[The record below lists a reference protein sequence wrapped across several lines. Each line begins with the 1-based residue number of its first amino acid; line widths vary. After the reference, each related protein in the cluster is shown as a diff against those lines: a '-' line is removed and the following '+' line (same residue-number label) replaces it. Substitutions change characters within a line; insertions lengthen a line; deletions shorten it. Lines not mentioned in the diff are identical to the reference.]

1 LYESDLCTKHI
12 LKKQLQRFMA
22 NGSPQKKPVRWH
34 KKLGAYLLAAGLV
47 DEDTLSR
54 ALDIQR
60 NQAPPKTKIGKL
72 LIEMGMTD
80 DVNIAKT
87 LASQLNIDF
96 IHLKNLKIPKE
107 VLTAIPASI
116 AISSMIIPI
125 SKKGK
130 KLIVAMANP
139 LEQYV
144 IDDLRFVTQLDVS
157 IAVAPES
164 EVHAAIDRF
173 YVNNVDNDLADEK
186 DIDAF
191 LEVIEDDKGLDEDD
205 DIQNLIG
212 LTEQAPVVKFT
223 NHIIAN
229 AIKYKASDIHIEPRY
244 SDTMIRYRVDGIMR
258 EILQASKK
266 SHFSVVARIKI
277 ISNMDISVRRKPQ
290 DGRAR
295 IKFGNKEYDLRMS
308 TIPTSYGEKVTI
320 RILDPDGASLHLDD
334 LGFPAKDLETFKDL
348 VHRPQGLILVTGP
361 TGSGKST
368 TLYASLNELNTPEV
382 NIVTVEDPVEYDIAG
397 VNQVQINPKAGISF
411 ASGLRSILRQDPDI
425 VMVGEIRDK
434 ETATI
439 AFQASQTG
447 HLVLSTLHTNDAP
460 SAVTRLVDMGLEP
473 YIISAGL
480 SCVMGQRLVRKL
492 CPKCRIPDPKSS
504 ALVKRYDAYLPKDIK
519 PIFWISKGCDEC
531 HSIGY
536 KGRVGVF
543 EVLRISR
550 AIQESLVSR
559 TTMTDVRR
567 IAESEGYHML
577 AYDGLQKAIK
587 GITSHK
593 ELVRNVSIQ
602 NLDDL
607 LLVNSQDAGA

>member
-1 LYESDLCTKHI
+1 
-12 LKKQLQRFMA
+12 MA
-22 NGSPQKKPVRWH
+22 NGRVGQKSVRWH
-34 KKLGAYLLAAGLV
+34 KRLGAYLLAAGLI
-47 DEDTLSR
+47 DEDTLAR
-54 ALDIQR
+54 ALELQKKES
-60 NQAPPKTKIGKL
+60 PPKSKIGKL
-72 LIEMGMTD
+72 LIEMGTTD
-80 DVNIAKT
+80 DVSIAKT
-87 LASQLNIDF
+87 LASQLNIDY
-96 IHLKNLKIPKE
+96 INLENLNIPSE
-107 VLTAIPASI
+107 VLRTISADTAST
-116 AISSMIIPI
+116 SMIIPI
-125 SKKGK
+125 NRKGK
-130 KLIVAMANP
+130 KLVVAMANP

-144 IDDLRFVTQLDVS
+144 IDDLRFVTQLDIE

-164 EVHAAIDRF
+164 QMRKAIEKY
-173 YVNNVDNDLADEK
+173 YVNNVKSKIREDK
-186 DIDAF
+186 DIDSF
-191 LEVIEDDKGLDEDD
+191 LEVIADEKVTDDDD

-244 SDTMIRYRVDGIMR
+244 SDTMIRYRIDGIMR

-266 SHFSVVARIKI
+266 SHFSVVARLKI
-277 ISNMDISVRRKPQ
+277 ISNMDISIRRKPQ

-295 IKFGNKEYDLRMS
+295 IKFNYKEYDLRLS
-308 TIPTSYGEKVTI
+308 TIPTSYGEKVTL
-320 RILDPDGASLHLDD
+320 RILDPGGAELHLDD
-334 LGFPAKDLETFKDL
+334 LGFPEHDLVTFKDM
-348 VHRPQGLILVTGP
+348 VHKPQGIILVTGP

-368 TLYASLNELNTPEV
+368 TLYACLNELNTPEV
-382 NIVTVEDPVEYDIAG
+382 NIITVEDPVEFDITG
-397 VNQVQINPKAGISF
+397 VNQVQINPKAGITF

-460 SAVTRLVDMGLEP
+460 STVVRLVDMGIEP

-492 CPKCRIPDPKSS
+492 CPKCRIPDPESS
-504 ALVKRYDAYLPKDIK
+504 ALVKRYNFYLPEDVK
-519 PIFWISKGCDEC
+519 PIFWISSGCDEC

-543 EVLRISR
+543 EILKISR
-550 AIQESLVSR
+550 AIQEVLVSKG
-559 TTMTDVRR
+559 TMNAVRR
-567 IAESEGYHML
+567 IAESEGFHML
-577 AYDGLQKAIK
+577 AHDGLQKAIK

-593 ELVRNVSIQ
+593 ELVRNISMQ

-607 LLVNSQDAGA
+607 LMARVQDNGAE

>member
-1 LYESDLCTKHI
+1 MTKGT
-12 LKKQLQRFMA
+12 M
-22 NGSPQKKPVRWH
+22 QKKSMRWH
-34 KKLGAYLLAAGLV
+34 KRLGAYLLAAGLV
-47 DEDTLSR
+47 DEDTLSK
-54 ALDIQR
+54 ALEIQR
-60 NQAPPKTKIGKL
+60 NQAHPKTRIGKL
-72 LIEMGMTD
+72 LIEMGMAD
-80 DVNIAKT
+80 DLNIAKT

-96 IHLKNLKIPKE
+96 IHLKDLKIPRE
-107 VLTAIPASI
+107 VLAIIPESI
-116 AISSMIIPI
+116 ATSSMIVPI
-125 SKKGK
+125 SRKGK
-130 KLIVAMANP
+130 KLTVAMANP

-144 IDDLRFVTQLDVS
+144 IDDLRFITQLDVD
-157 IAVAPES
+157 IAVAPEN
-164 EVHAAIDRF
+164 EVRHAIEK
-173 YVNNVDNDLADEK
+173 YYINNVDGNLADEK

-191 LEVIEDDKGLDEDD
+191 LEVIEEERSFEDDD

-212 LTEQAPVVKFT
+212 LTAQAPVVKFT

-244 SDTMIRYRVDGIMR
+244 SDTMIRYRIDGIMR

-266 SHFSVVARIKI
+266 SHFSVVARLKI
-277 ISNMDISVRRKPQ
+277 ISNMDISIRRKPQ
-290 DGRAR
+290 DGRTR
-295 IKFGNKEYDLRMS
+295 IKFGNKEYDLRLS

-320 RILDPDGASLHLDD
+320 RILDPDGAKLHLDD
-334 LGFPAKDLETFKDL
+334 LGFPDHDLKTLRDL
-348 VHRPQGLILVTGP
+348 IHRTQGIILVTGP

-368 TLYASLNELNTPEV
+368 TLYACLNELNTPEV

-397 VNQVQINPKAGISF
+397 VNQIQINPLAGITF

-434 ETATI
+434 ETASI

-447 HLVLSTLHTNDAP
+447 HLVFSTLHTNDAP
-460 SAVTRLVDMGLEP
+460 SAVTRLVDMGVEP

-480 SCVMGQRLVRKL
+480 SCVLGQRLVRKL
-492 CPKCRIPDPKSS
+492 CPKCRLPDPKSS
-504 ALVKRYDAYLPKDIK
+504 ELIKRYNTYLPKDIK
-519 PIFWISKGCDEC
+519 PIFWISRGCDEC

-536 KGRVGVF
+536 KGRVGVY
-543 EVLRISR
+543 EVLKISR
-550 AIQESLVSR
+550 AIQEILVSR
-559 TTMTDVRR
+559 VTMTDVRQV
-567 IAESEGYHML
+567 AESEGFHML

-607 LLVNSQDAGA
+607 LMAQFLKEA

>member
-1 LYESDLCTKHI
+1 
-12 LKKQLQRFMA
+12 MA
-22 NGSPQKKPVRWH
+22 NGSAHRKSVRWH
-34 KKLGAYLLAAGLV
+34 KRLGAYLLAAGLV
-47 DEDTLSR
+47 DEETLTR
-54 ALDIQR
+54 ALEIQR
-60 NQAPPKTKIGKL
+60 TQQPPKTRIGKL

-87 LASQLNIDF
+87 LASQLNIEF
-96 IHLKNLKIPKE
+96 VHLKNIKLSKE
-107 VLTAIPASI
+107 ILSSIPASI
-116 AISSMIIPI
+116 ATSSMIVPI
-125 SKKGK
+125 SKQGK
-130 KLIVAMANP
+130 KLTVAMANP

-144 IDDLRFVTQLDVS
+144 IDDLRFVTQLDVN

-164 EVHAAIDRF
+164 EVHDAIER
-173 YVNNVDNDLADEK
+173 YYINNVESELAEEK

-191 LEVIEDDKGLDEDD
+191 LEVIEDEKGLDDD
-205 DIQNLIG
+205 EDIQNLIG

-229 AIKYKASDIHIEPRY
+229 AIKFKASDIHIEPRY

-277 ISNMDISVRRKPQ
+277 ISNMDISIRRKPQ

-308 TIPTSYGEKVTI
+308 SIPTSYGEKVTI

-334 LGFPAKDLETFKDL
+334 LGFPHHDLEIFKDL
-348 VHRPQGLILVTGP
+348 VHRPQGIILVTGP

-368 TLYASLNELNTPEV
+368 TLYACLNDLNTPEV
-382 NIVTVEDPVEYDIAG
+382 NIVTVEDPVEYDISG
-397 VNQVQINPKAGISF
+397 VNQVQINPKAGITF

-434 ETATI
+434 ETASI

-492 CPKCRIPDPKSS
+492 CPKCRMPDPKSS
-504 ALVKRYDAYLPKDIK
+504 ELVKRYNAYLPEDIK
-519 PIFWISKGCDEC
+519 PMFWVGRGCDNC

-536 KGRVGVF
+536 KGRIGVF
-543 EVLRISR
+543 EVLKISR
-550 AIQESLVSR
+550 AIQEILVSKA
-559 TTMTDVRR
+559 TMTDVRK
-567 IAESEGYHML
+567 IAESEGFHML

-607 LLVNSQDAGA
+607 LMLQSPDVEA

>member
-1 LYESDLCTKHI
+1 
-12 LKKQLQRFMA
+12 MA
-22 NGSPQKKPVRWH
+22 NGTVQRKSVRWH
-34 KKLGAYLLAAGLV
+34 KRLGAYLLAAGLV
-47 DEDTLSR
+47 DEDTIAR
-54 ALDIQR
+54 ALEIQKK
-60 NQAPPKTKIGKL
+60 QSPPRTKIGKL

-96 IHLKNLKIPKE
+96 VNLKNLKITQD
-107 VLTAIPASI
+107 VISIISASTATASL
-116 AISSMIIPI
+116 IIPI
-125 SKKGK
+125 SRKGK
-130 KLIVAMANP
+130 KLVVAMANP

-144 IDDLRFVTQLDVS
+144 IDDLRFVTQLDVEV
-157 IAVAPES
+157 AVAPES
-164 EVHAAIDRF
+164 EVRAAIDKY
-173 YVNNVDNDLADEK
+173 YVNTINKDLADAR
-186 DIDAF
+186 DIDAY
-191 LEVIEDDKGLDEDD
+191 LEVIHDEKGFDEDE

-212 LTEQAPVVKFT
+212 LSEQAPVVKFT

-244 SDTMIRYRVDGIMR
+244 SDTMIRYRIDGIMR

-277 ISNMDISVRRKPQ
+277 ISEMDISIRRKPQ

-295 IKFGNKEYDLRMS
+295 IKFNNKEYDLRMS
-308 TIPTSYGEKVTI
+308 SIPTSYGEKVTI
-320 RILDPDGASLHLDD
+320 RILDPDGAELRLED
-334 LGFPAKDLETFKDL
+334 LGFPERDFDTFMEQ
-348 VHRPQGLILVTGP
+348 VHRPQGIILVTGP

-368 TLYASLNELNTPEV
+368 TLYACLNELNTPEV

-397 VNQVQINPKAGISF
+397 VNQVQINPKAGITF

-447 HLVLSTLHTNDAP
+447 HLVLSTLHTNDSP
-460 SAVTRLVDMGLEP
+460 SAVIRLVDMGIEP

-492 CPKCRIPDPKSS
+492 CPHCRIPDPKSS
-504 ALVKRYDAYLPKDIK
+504 ELVKRYNAYLPKDIK
-519 PIFWISKGCDEC
+519 PIFWTSSGCDEC

-536 KGRVGVF
+536 RGRIGVF

-550 AIQESLVSR
+550 ALQEALVSR
-559 TTMTDVRR
+559 ATMNSVRQV
-567 IAESEGYHML
+567 AEGEGFHML

-593 ELVRNVSIQ
+593 ELVRNVSMQ

-607 LLVNSQDAGA
+607 LMAQTPRDVDT

>member
-1 LYESDLCTKHI
+1 
-12 LKKQLQRFMA
+12 MA
-22 NGSPQKKPVRWH
+22 NGTVQKKSMRWH
-34 KKLGAYLLAAGLV
+34 KRLGAYLLAAGLV
-47 DEDTLSR
+47 DEDTLSK
-54 ALDIQR
+54 ALEIQR
-60 NQAPPKTKIGKL
+60 NQSHPKTKIGKL
-72 LIEMGMTD
+72 LIDMGMTD
-80 DVNIAKT
+80 DLNIAKT

-96 IHLKNLKIPKE
+96 IHLKDLKIPRE
-107 VLTAIPASI
+107 VLSIIPTSTAV
-116 AISSMIIPI
+116 SSMIVPI
-125 SKKGK
+125 NRKGK
-130 KLIVAMANP
+130 KLVVAMANP

-144 IDDLRFVTQLDVS
+144 IDDLRFITQLDVD
-157 IAVAPES
+157 IAVAPEN
-164 EVHAAIDRF
+164 EVRTAIEKY
-173 YVNNVDNDLADEK
+173 YVNNVEGNLAEEK

-191 LEVIEDDKGLDEDD
+191 LEVIEDERPHDDDE
-205 DIQNLIG
+205 DIQNLLG

-244 SDTMIRYRVDGIMR
+244 SDTMIRYRIDGIMR

-266 SHFSVVARIKI
+266 SHFSVVARMKI
-277 ISNMDISVRRKPQ
+277 ISNMDISVRRRPQ

-295 IKFGNKEYDLRMS
+295 IKFGSKEYDLRLS

-320 RILDPDGASLHLDD
+320 RILDPDGAKLQLDD
-334 LGFPAKDLETFKDL
+334 LGFPEQDLKIFRDMI
-348 VHRPQGLILVTGP
+348 HRPQGIILVTGP

-368 TLYASLNELNTPEV
+368 TLYACLNELNTSEV
-382 NIVTVEDPVEYDIAG
+382 NILTVEDPVEYDIAG
-397 VNQVQINPKAGISF
+397 VNQIQINVKAGITF

-447 HLVLSTLHTNDAP
+447 HLVFSTLHTNDAP
-460 SAVTRLVDMGLEP
+460 SAVTRLVDMGIEP

-492 CPKCRIPDPKSS
+492 CPECRIPDPKSS
-504 ALVKRYDAYLPKDIK
+504 ELIKRYNSYLPKEVK
-519 PIFWISKGCDEC
+519 PIFWLGKGCDEC

-536 KGRVGVF
+536 KGRIGVY
-543 EVLRISR
+543 EVLKVSR
-550 AIQESLVSR
+550 AIQEVLVSR
-559 TTMTDVRR
+559 LTMTSVRQV
-567 IAESEGYHML
+567 AESEGFHML

-607 LLVNSQDAGA
+607 LMSEARDIGA

>member
-1 LYESDLCTKHI
+1 MTSETVQTK
-12 LKKQLQRFMA
+12 FM
-22 NGSPQKKPVRWH
+22 RWH
-34 KKLGAYLLAAGLV
+34 KRLGAYLLAAGLV
-47 DEDTLSR
+47 DEETLSK

-60 NQAPPKTKIGKL
+60 NQSHPKTKIGKL

-80 DVNIAKT
+80 DLNIAKT

-96 IHLKNLKIPKE
+96 IHLRDLKIPRD
-107 VLTAIPASI
+107 VLSIIPTSI
-116 AISSMIIPI
+116 ATSSMIVPV

-144 IDDLRFVTQLDVS
+144 IDDLRFITQLDVD
-157 IAVAPES
+157 IVVAPES
-164 EVHAAIDRF
+164 EVRGALDKYYI
-173 YVNNVDNDLADEK
+173 NNVDSNLADEK

-191 LEVIEDDKGLDEDD
+191 LEIIEDERGLDDVE

-212 LTEQAPVVKFT
+212 ITEQAPVVKFT

-244 SDTMIRYRVDGIMR
+244 SDTMIRYRIDGIMR

-266 SHFSVVARIKI
+266 SHFSVIARMKI
-277 ISNMDISVRRKPQ
+277 ISNMDISIRRKPQ

-295 IKFGNKEYDLRMS
+295 IKFGTKEYDLRLS

-320 RILDPDGASLHLDD
+320 RILDPAGAELQLND
-334 LGFPAKDLETFKDL
+334 LGFYGNDLKTFRDM
-348 VHRPQGLILVTGP
+348 VHRPQGMILVTGP

-368 TLYASLNELNTPEV
+368 TLYACLNELNTPEV
-382 NIVTVEDPVEYDIAG
+382 NIVTVEDPVEYDVAG
-397 VNQVQINPKAGISF
+397 VNQIQINPKAGITF

-425 VMVGEIRDK
+425 VMVGEVRDK

-447 HLVLSTLHTNDAP
+447 HLVFSTLHTNDAP
-460 SAVTRLVDMGLEP
+460 SAVTRLADMGIEP

-480 SCVMGQRLVRKL
+480 SGVLGQRLVRKL

-504 ALVKRYDAYLPKDIK
+504 ELIKRYNTYLPEDIK
-519 PIFWISKGCDEC
+519 PIFWISSGCDEC

-536 KGRVGVF
+536 KGRVGVY
-543 EVLRISR
+543 EVLKISR
-550 AIQESLVSR
+550 AVQEILVSKA
-559 TTMTDVRR
+559 TLNNVRKV
-567 IAESEGYHML
+567 AEREGFNML

-587 GITSHK
+587 GITSHQ
-593 ELVRNVSIQ
+593 ELVRNVSLQ

-607 LLVNSQDAGA
+607 LMARANDTDI